1 MKDPAFLFYTN
12 DFQGGTIDMSCEEI
26 GAYLRQHLKC
36 PVVYGRPAA
45 ACLPP
50 FLVKSQPITP
60 QHYTSDSLMTTLF
73 HACHGKPSGESSV
86 CRNSHQIGRA
96 HV

>member
-1 MKDPAFLFYTN
+1 MLRISSGYPIQPLQVQKGVCCQAPGL
-12 DFQGGTIDMSCEEI
+12 SP
-26 GAYLRQHLKC
+26 RQHLKC

-60 QHYTSDSLMTTLF
+60 QNYTSDSLMTTLF

-86 CRNSHQIGRA
+86 CRNSHRL
-96 HV
+96 